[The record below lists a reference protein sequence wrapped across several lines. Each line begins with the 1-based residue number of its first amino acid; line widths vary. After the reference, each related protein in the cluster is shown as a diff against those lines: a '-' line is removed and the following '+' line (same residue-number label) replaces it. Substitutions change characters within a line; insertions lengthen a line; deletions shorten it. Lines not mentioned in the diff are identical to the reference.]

1 MLERRAEACN
11 ALPGACSG
19 GWRTW
24 LVLPLLSLLAACTAA
39 DSPTD
44 SPPAFYATEV
54 SGIDYGRSLVLND
67 SQGQP
72 RRLEDFRDQIV
83 IVFFGF
89 TSCPDVCPTTLM
101 RLRQAQQALGE
112 DAERLQVLLI
122 TVDPERDT
130 AERLQAYVNNFGSA
144 FIGLRPAPEELDRV
158 VAEFRAIAVRVPSAD
173 GSDYT
178 IDHSATLYV
187 YDRRNRLRLLAQPP
201 LDFEAFTADLRRL
214 VREET

>member
-1 MLERRAEACN
+1 MIERRAEACN
-11 ALPGACSG
+11 ALPGACSS
-19 GWRTW
+19 GWRVW

-39 DSPTD
+39 DSPVD

-89 TSCPDVCPTTLM
+89 TSCPDVCPTTLR

-144 FIGLRPAPEELDRV
+144 FIGLRPAPEELDQV
-158 VAEFRAIAVRVPSAD
+158 VAEFRAIAVRVPSAE